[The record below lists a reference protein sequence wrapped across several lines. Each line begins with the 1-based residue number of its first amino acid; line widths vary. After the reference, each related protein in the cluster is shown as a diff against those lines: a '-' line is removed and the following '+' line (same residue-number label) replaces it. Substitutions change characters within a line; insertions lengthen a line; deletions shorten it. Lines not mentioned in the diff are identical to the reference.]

1 MREILFRG
9 KRMDNGQWVEAVSI
23 LRAVDGAV
31 KEMYIAAKVGME
43 LAVDSDGNLH
53 AMTAGPHIA
62 YYRVDPNTV
71 GQFTGLTDKNGEKI
85 FEGDIVKDHSGV
97 VYPVVF
103 SLTGFY
109 LKYAPPHSHG
119 FLFDLLPLSNY
130 WHAHGAIIEA
140 IGNIHDNPEL
150 LDQ

>member
-1 MREILFRG
+1 MCEILFHG

-23 LRAVDGAV
+23 LSTSDGDV

-71 GQFTGLTDKNGEKI
+71 GQFTGLTDKNGRKI
-85 FEGDIVKDHSGV
+85 FEGDIVFTEHGSINEEDGNAVIEWDEDTARFVIKWDGLICD
-97 VYPVVF
+97 F
-103 SLTGFY
+103 DNFY
-109 LKYAPPHSHG
+109 GH
-119 FLFDLLPLSNY
+119 DL
-130 WHAHGAIIEA
+130 EV
-140 IGNIHDNPEL
+140 IGNIYDNPEL
-150 LDQ
+150 LEE